1 MTNAYD
7 EAYSRSLE
15 DPEGF
20 WADAASGIDWN
31 KTWDKVLDDSNPPF
45 YRWFVG
51 AECNTCYNAVDRHV
65 EAGRADQAA
74 IIYDSP
80 VTGNTVRTYTYAQLL
95 DEVSRF
101 AGVLKGRGVRKGDRV
116 IIYMPMVPEAAI
128 AMLACAR
135 LGAIHSVVFGGF
147 AANELAVRIDDAKP
161 KAIVSATCGIE
172 VNRVIEYMPLLN
184 GAIDLASH
192 KPETCIILARPETDT
207 VLRGSRDVDWASA
220 MADAEPADCVS
231 VAATDPLYI
240 LYTSGTTGE
249 PKGVIRDNGG
259 HMVAL
264 KWSMKNI
271 YDVDPGDTYWSA
283 SDVGWVVGHSYIV
296 YAPLLH
302 GCSTILYEGKPVGT
316 PDAGAFWRVISEHK
330 VKAMFT
336 APTAFRAIKREDPN
350 GELLKQYDL
359 SAFKTLF
366 LAGERTDPDT
376 LHWAEEKLG
385 VPVIDHWWQTE
396 TGWAIAANCMGLHR
410 FEVKAGSPTKAVPG
424 WDVKVLDETGNQVVP
439 GDIGAIVVKLPLPPS
454 ALPSL
459 WQKDELFK
467 EKYLTEFPGYY
478 ETSDAG
484 MIDEDGYLYIMARTD
499 DIINVAGH
507 RLSTGGMEEVLAEHP
522 DVAECAVIG
531 VEDQLKGQ
539 LPVGFLVLNSG
550 TVKDGSE
557 IVGETVQMV
566 RDKIGAVAAFKQAVV
581 IERLPKTRSGKIL
594 RGTMQK
600 IADNQDFKIPATI
613 DDSEILEE
621 IDMALQAIGYSKAR
635 S

>member
-1 MTNAYD
+1 
-7 EAYSRSLE
+7 
-15 DPEGF
+15 
-20 WADAASGIDWN
+20 
-31 KTWDKVLDDSNPPF
+31 
-45 YRWFVG
+45 
-51 AECNTCYNAVDRHV
+51 
-65 EAGRADQAA
+65 
-74 IIYDSP
+74 
-80 VTGNTVRTYTYAQLL
+80 
-95 DEVSRF
+95 
-101 AGVLKGRGVRKGDRV
+101 
-116 IIYMPMVPEAAI
+116 
-128 AMLACAR
+128 
-135 LGAIHSVVFGGF
+135 
-147 AANELAVRIDDAKP
+147 
-161 KAIVSATCGIE
+161 
-172 VNRVIEYMPLLN
+172 MPLLN

-192 KPETCIILARPETDT
+192 KPETCIILARPETDA
-207 VLRGSRDVDWASA
+207 VLQGSRDVDWASA

-271 YDVDPGDTYWSA
+271 YDVDPGDAYWSA

-302 GCSTILYEGKPVGT
+302 GCTTILYEGKPVGT
-316 PDAGAFWRVISEHK
+316 PDAGTFWRVISEHK

-424 WDVKVLDETGNQVVP
+424 WDVQVLDETGNQVVP

-467 EKYLTEFPGYY
+467 EKYLTKFPGYY

-550 TVKDGSE
+550 TVKDGFE
-557 IVGETVQMV
+557 IAGETVQMV
-566 RDKIGAVAAFKQAVV
+566 RDKIGAVAAFKQSVV

-594 RGTMQK
+594 RGTMKK

-613 DDSEILEE
+613 DDPEILEE